1 MGLVINTNIA
11 SLIAQRNLQHNTTSV
26 QKSLERLSSG
36 LKINRA
42 ADDSAGL
49 SISENMKAQISGT
62 QKAISNAQD
71 GINTL
76 QIAEGALGV
85 ITDNLQRIRELAVQ
99 GANDTNSTT
108 ERKAIALEIKARVD
122 DIDRIAL
129 TTRSSNV
136 FLLDGSKT
144 KYSLQIGANQD
155 AATNVLDISPAL
167 KNSTCV
173 SLGITQSITVAAGG
187 AFVSNATIRA
197 FLNQID
203 TAITSV
209 ATRRSKLGAFQN
221 RLNSTIE
228 SLSIAVENMQT
239 SESRIRNLDIA
250 VESANLTRNQILQQS
265 ALSVLAQANQSPNL
279 ALKLLQ

>member
-1 MGLVINTNIA
+1 MGLILNTNVP
-11 SLIAQRNLQHNTTSV
+11 SLIAQRNLLHNTNAV
-26 QKSLERLSSG
+26 QTSLERLSSG

-49 SISENMKAQISGT
+49 SISENLKAQIRGT

-85 ITDNLQRIRELAVQ
+85 ITENLQRIRELAVQ
-99 GANDTNSTT
+99 GANDTNSTV
-108 ERKAIALEIKARVD
+108 ERKAIALEVKARID
-122 DIDRIAL
+122 DIDRIAQ

-136 FLLDGSKT
+136 NLLDGSKSV
-144 KYSLQIGANQD
+144 YNMQIGANYD
-155 AATNVLDISPAL
+155 LTNNVLDISDAL
-167 KNSTCV
+167 KDSKCTA
-173 SLGITQSITVAAGG
+173 LGINQTITVGTGG
-187 AFVSNATIRA
+187 AFSSHTAIRT
-197 FLNQID
+197 FLQQID
-203 TAITSV
+203 TAITAV
-209 ATRRSKLGAFQN
+209 ATRRSQLGAFQN

-250 VESANLTRNQILQQS
+250 SESAILTRNQILQQS
-265 ALSVLAQANQSPNL
+265 ALGVLAQANQAPNL

>member
-1 MGLVINTNIA
+1 MGLILNTNVP
-11 SLIAQRNLQHNTTSV
+11 SLIAQRNLLHNTNAV
-26 QKSLERLSSG
+26 QTSLERLSSG

-49 SISENMKAQISGT
+49 SISENLKAQIRGT

-76 QIAEGALGV
+76 QIAEGALSV
-85 ITDNLQRIRELAVQ
+85 ITENLQRIRELAVQ
-99 GANDTNSTT
+99 GANDTNSTV
-108 ERKAIALEIKARVD
+108 ERKAIALEVKARID
-122 DIDRIAL
+122 DIDRIAQ

-136 FLLDGSKT
+136 NLLDGT
-144 KYSLQIGANQD
+144 KSVYNMQIGANYD
-155 AATNVLDISPAL
+155 LTNNVLDISDAL
-167 KNSTCV
+167 KDSKCTA
-173 SLGITQSITVAAGG
+173 LGINQTITVGTGG
-187 AFVSNATIRA
+187 AFSSHTAIRT
-197 FLNQID
+197 FLQQID
-203 TAITSV
+203 TAITAV
-209 ATRRSKLGAFQN
+209 ATRRSQLGAFQN

-250 VESANLTRNQILQQS
+250 SESAILTRNQILQQS
-265 ALSVLAQANQSPNL
+265 ALGVLAQANQAPNL

>member
-1 MGLVINTNIA
+1 MGLILNTNVA
-11 SLIAQRNLQHNTTSV
+11 SLVAQRNLSKNTSTV
-26 QKSLERLSSG
+26 QASLEKLASG
-36 LKINRA
+36 YRINRA

-49 SISENMKAQISGT
+49 SISETLQSQIRGT
-62 QKAISNAQD
+62 QKAVSNAQD

-76 QIAEGALGV
+76 QIAEGALSV
-85 ITDNLQRIRELAVQ
+85 ITNNLQRIRELTVQ
-99 GANDTNSTT
+99 GANDTNSTV
-108 ERKAIALEIKARVD
+108 ERKAIALEIKARID
-122 DIDRIAL
+122 DIDRIAR

-144 KYSLQIGANQD
+144 EYNLQIGANQ
-155 AATNVLDISPAL
+155 AAASNVLDISPAL
-167 KNSTCV
+167 QNSTCV

-203 TAITSV
+203 TAITAV
-209 ATRRSKLGAFQN
+209 ATRRSKLGALQN

-228 SLSIAVENMQT
+228 SLSIAIENMQT
-239 SESRIRNLDIA
+239 SDSRIRNLDIA
-250 VESANLTRNQILQQS
+250 AESANLTRNQILQQS
-265 ALSVLAQANQSPNL
+265 ALSVLAQANQAPNL